1 MGLTL
6 KIEKKDYVLLT
17 EQDGN
22 SVELSRMTNGAQ
34 RLLPGTGAP
43 TEALLEAAIET
54 AENWLMPYASKQQG
68 QVLEVK
74 DATGRLATGLLVI
87 METAERIWSLAD
99 VEEGFLE
106 LVNLTTGRSV
116 PAALIEHRLFVA
128 DWLLV
133 REFAHHGQF
142 VQVRLSSD

>member
-6 KIEKKDYVLLT
+6 NIEKQDYVLLS

-34 RLLPGTGAP
+34 RLLPGTGVP

-54 AENWLMPYASKQQG
+54 AENCLMPYASRQQG

-74 DATGRLATGLLVI
+74 DPTGRLATGLLVV
-87 METAERIWSLAD
+87 METAKQIWSIAD
-99 VEEGFLE
+99 IEEGFLE
-106 LVNLTTGRSV
+106 LVDLTTGRSV

-142 VQVRLSSD
+142 AQVRFSSN